1 LLLLQFLLLFPFFAC
16 CGLPFLCFFDVGKTD
31 LCLGRRG
38 GRRMGKRGKGKKEI
52 PDYTGG
58 NGAIDD
64 DEMVREVLE
73 GEDGEEGETKV

>member
-1 LLLLQFLLLFPFFAC
+1 
-16 CGLPFLCFFDVGKTD
+16 
-31 LCLGRRG
+31 
-38 GRRMGKRGKGKKEI
+38 MGKRGKGKKEI